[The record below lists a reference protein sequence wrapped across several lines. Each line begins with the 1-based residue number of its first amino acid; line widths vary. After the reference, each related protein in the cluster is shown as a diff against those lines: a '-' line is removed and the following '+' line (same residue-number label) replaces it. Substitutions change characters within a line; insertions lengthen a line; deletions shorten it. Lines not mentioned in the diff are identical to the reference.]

1 MRLSTLA
8 VHVRTHMRT
17 LARALRCGLLC
28 SLLCGTFSTTAAA
41 QMKTVGI
48 ASFGPHPA
56 MDAGITGFKAEMA
69 RLGYIEG
76 QNVRYVAADAN
87 FSPALIPQMLAQIEA
102 ARPDLILTLTT
113 PVSQAAIT
121 SVNNKRIPLVYLFIS
136 DPVKAGL
143 IPAWQQGGTRFT
155 GAASAMDY
163 HAVMAFT
170 QRMFPWAKSLGVL
183 YAPGEANDVVAMQ
196 QVEEAAK
203 AAGYALKA
211 VSVDAAV
218 DVQQRSQLLSSVD
231 FVYAIGSNLV
241 QSAMPAVASVTDR
254 YRIPIL
260 SAETEFIKKGV
271 AAVSYAASY
280 PLQGAYAA
288 RLAVQVLSGK
298 KTSEVT
304 PVKPGQQD
312 YFPLISRKKL
322 AQLGRPLPAAF
333 ESCECFID

>member
-1 MRLSTLA
+1 MTLK
-8 VHVRTHMRT
+8 T
-17 LARALRCGLLC
+17 LISRALACAFAIAMFIG
-28 SLLCGTFSTTAAA
+28 GAVQA
-41 QMKTVGI
+41 QMKTIGI

-56 MDAGITGFKAEMA
+56 MDAGISGFKQEMA
-69 RLGYIEG
+69 ALGFVQG

-102 ARPDLILTLTT
+102 AKPDLILTLTT
-113 PVSQAAIT
+113 PVSQSAIS
-121 SVNNKRIPLVYLFIS
+121 SVNNKRIPLVFLFIS
-136 DPVKAGL
+136 DPPSAGL
-143 IPAWQQGGTRFT
+143 VPNWQQGGARFT

-163 HAVMAFT
+163 HAVMAFSK
-170 QRMFPWAKSLGVL
+170 RMFPGAKTLGVL

-196 QVEEAAK
+196 QVQEAARQ
-203 AAGYALKA
+203 AGYTLKA

-241 QSAMPAVASVTDR
+241 QSAMPAIASVTDR
-254 YRIPIL
+254 YNIPIL
-260 SAETEFIKKGV
+260 SAETEFIKQGV

-288 RLAVQVLSGK
+288 RLAAQVLGGK
-298 KTSEVT
+298 KTAEIP
-304 PVKPGQQD
+304 PVKPGPED

-322 AQLGRPLPAAF
+322 AQLGRPVPAEFA
-333 ESCECFID
+333 SCDCFTD